1 MPPLHWNWKLK
12 LLLLLLGFGLAGLWV
27 GGAQPFSP
35 RPASQARPKGGHL
48 LSDGDSAV
56 AQCDSKFGTQV
67 VQTATSPSFKMA
79 VAGYPADMVSQWL
92 GDFGLWDVH
101 VLGVISH
108 ALARA
113 PPGDDEVMVDAG
125 ANLGFF
131 GLFAAHSGFP
141 AVAFEMQPR
150 LHRVINTSLCLAE
163 DSKFPYRL
171 VPRPISDVEIELLVA
186 EPQNSSTNLGGL
198 GLEAFSCDPNDGGT
212 VDLTGCTKTKTVR
225 IDAIIK
231 APTKIRIIKVSTP
244 KSACC
249 CCRPGDMLGART
261 PSDSAA
267 CVAKLQMGLTS
278 GCRSCVGALIGVTV
292 RVLWTQGLSTP

>member
-1 MPPLHWNWKLK
+1 MFSLDGNWNKLK
-12 LLLLLLGFGLAGLWV
+12 LLLVLLGFGLAGLFVNGWMA
-27 GGAQPFSP
+27 GEKQWQ
-35 RPASQARPKGGHL
+35 PASKGGYL

-56 AQCDSKFGTQV
+56 AQCDLKFGTQV

-79 VAGYPADMVSQWL
+79 VVGYPENMISEWL

-150 LHRVINTSLCLAE
+150 LHRVINTSLCLAK
-163 DSKFPYRL
+163 DSKVPYRL
-171 VPRPISDVEIELLVA
+171 VPRPISDVEFELLVA
-186 EPQNSSTNLGGL
+186 EPKEIELEGSLASANLGGI
-198 GLEAFSCDPNDGGT
+198 GLEEFTCDPNDGGT

-231 APTKIRIIKVSTP
+231 PPTKIRIIKVSTP
-244 KSACC
+244 RSACC
-249 CCRPGDMLGART
+249 C
-261 PSDSAA
+261 
-267 CVAKLQMGLTS
+267 
-278 GCRSCVGALIGVTV
+278 
-292 RVLWTQGLSTP
+292 